1 MNVHPWNEAR
11 LHALGAD
18 RAVIPHALLLTGPD
32 GVGKLALARAL
43 GQWLLCES
51 PQVRGPCEVCDAC
64 GWFSKG
70 HHPDYRELM
79 PRKEEVDDGGK
90 VVKKASRQIDI
101 DSVRAL
107 TAFLNLSTHR
117 GGWRV
122 AVIHPAEYMNSAAAN
137 ALLKTLEEPPARVL
151 LLLVSHQA
159 GRLPATVRSRCRK
172 VVFGMPPAAQALAW
186 LRSAGVDQAEAA
198 LAEAGGAPLRALDFA
213 DTERLRRRDGFLRA
227 LASPRDLDVCA
238 IAQANQAAVEEVWGW
253 LTRWVHDLLALRLT
267 GNVRYYRGCLREV
280 EAVAPLC
287 DVDGLLGLQR
297 ELTRD
302 ARWLRHPLNAQ
313 LLLESWL
320 IRYMALCQ
328 ERR

>member
-18 RAVIPHALLLTGPD
+18 RNAMPHALLLAGPV

-43 GQWLLCES
+43 AQWLLCES
-51 PQVRGPCEVCDAC
+51 PQAHGPCDQCDAC
-64 GWFSKG
+64 NWFVKG

-79 PRKEEVDDGGK
+79 PREEEVDDSGK
-90 VVKKASRQIDI
+90 VVKKASKQIDI

-107 TAFLNLSTHR
+107 TAFLDLSAHR

-122 AVIHPAEYMNSAAAN
+122 AVIHPAEYMNVPAAN

-151 LLLVSHQA
+151 LMLVAHQA

-172 VVFGMPPAAQALAW
+172 VALGTPPAAQALAW
-186 LRSAGVDQAEAA
+186 LRATGVEQAEAA
-198 LAEAGGAPLRALDFA
+198 LAEAGGAPLRALDYA
-213 DTERLRRRDGFLRA
+213 DAERLRRRDGFLRA
-227 LASPRDLDVCA
+227 LAGPHDLDVSA
-238 IAQANQAAVEEVWGW
+238 IAQANQANVEEVWGW
-253 LTRWVHDLLALRLT
+253 LTRWVCDLLALRLG
-267 GNVRYYRGCLREV
+267 GNVRYYRAWSQEV
-280 EAVAPLC
+280 QAVARWC
-287 DVDGLLGLQR
+287 DLDGLLGLQR
-297 ELTRD
+297 ELTQA

-320 IRYMALCQ
+320 IRYVALCQ